1 VTRDTHPL
9 KAALS
14 PTPECLAP
22 ERFGE
27 TLEAREQAHV
37 DACARCQGELAL
49 WREFDE
55 SAPIAG
61 EGAAV
66 QWIVA
71 ELARRN
77 ATPADAAK
85 RMRGWWTARMLRP
98 WATAAAT
105 VAIAVGIGYFAWDRE
120 PGLRS
125 PTGPAPIYRSG
136 QVRAVSPIG
145 DVLTAPTSL
154 EWVAF
159 DQAIRYDIEVTE
171 VDRTLLLRATSLV
184 PRFELPR
191 SLVLQLVPGKTVLWQ
206 VRARNASNEV
216 VGESATQQV
225 RVLVPNNR

>member
-1 VTRDTHPL
+1 MTRDPHPL

-37 DACARCQGELAL
+37 DSCARCQGELAL

-55 SAPIAG
+55 SSPIEG

-77 ATPADAAK
+77 AAPAENPGGI
-85 RMRGWWTARMLRP
+85 RGWWTARFLRP
-98 WATAAAT
+98 WAAAMAT
-105 VAIAVGIGYFAWDRE
+105 VALAVGVGYFVWDRE
-120 PGLRS
+120 PAVRS
-125 PTGPAPIYRSG
+125 QTGSAPIYRSG

-145 DVLTAPTSL
+145 DVPTAPTAL
-154 EWVAF
+154 EWIAV
-159 DQAIRYDIEVTE
+159 DQAISYDIEVTE
-171 VDRTLLLRATSLV
+171 VDRTRLLRATSPV

-191 SLVLQLVPGKTVLWQ
+191 SLVEQLVPGKTVLWE
-206 VRARNASNEV
+206 VRARNASHEV
-216 VGESATQQV
+216 VGESGPQQV
-225 RVLVPNNR
+225 RVRVPNNR